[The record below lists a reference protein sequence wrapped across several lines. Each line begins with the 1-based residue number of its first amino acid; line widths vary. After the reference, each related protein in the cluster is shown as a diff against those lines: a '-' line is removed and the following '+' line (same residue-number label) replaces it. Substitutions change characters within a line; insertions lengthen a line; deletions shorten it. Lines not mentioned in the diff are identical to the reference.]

1 MESQHREPAS
11 TQKKVV
17 HRLKFDFLVSSDILR
32 FERSSVMDSL
42 PMWLVGVLV
51 FVAVIGAVVLP
62 ISLLFWQ
69 AARDKRAA
77 DKKVSL
83 NHTKGPNV

>member
-1 MESQHREPAS
+1 
-11 TQKKVV
+11 
-17 HRLKFDFLVSSDILR
+17 
-32 FERSSVMDSL
+32 MDSL
-42 PMWLVGVLV
+42 PMWLAGVLV
-51 FVAVIGAVVLP
+51 FVAVIAAVVLP

-77 DKKVSL
+77 DKKVSV